1 MICIIHNSPQYNQKL
16 KFYSRH
22 AWYFNNFWCIIRS
35 IWIVLFFSWGWVK
48 VVVVVVVVVGGGGVV
63 IVSKHLRPKDHRRK
77 INKIHNDFEAYQVF
91 MQIFYVKM
99 LGYSFWSNN
108 IKKFCFG
115 GIKTVYTQKIIWEKL
130 TKFRN
135 IISTIS
141 SLHMPKNVLTLS
153 NHIQL
158 MHTKSVFTSYHF
170 SATLLQLS
178 LSTLYH
184 FLPYFIF
191 YKLWKI

>member
-1 MICIIHNSPQYNQKL
+1 MQ
-16 KFYSRH
+16 
-22 AWYFNNFWCIIRS
+22 NNKHSYWS
-35 IWIVLFFSWGWVK
+35 MFFKQTQILSNNWT
-48 VVVVVVVVVGGGGVV
+48 
-63 IVSKHLRPKDHRRK
+63 K
-77 INKIHNDFEAYQVF
+77 INIFECMTIIGTSWKFSLKKLLIFQNRIWKRKFEKQKWYVSYITVHTTTKNYNDFEAYQVF